1 MRGEAP
7 VLALSGG
14 VGGAKLVRGLANV
27 LTEGRLHV
35 ACNTG
40 DDFEHLGLL
49 ICPDFD
55 TVIYTLSGLVHSGQG
70 WGRADE
76 TWQVLGEVA
85 KLGGPSWFRLGDRDI
100 ALHLLRR
107 QALDN
112 GMSLEDVAT
121 LLCDRLGLTCSVF
134 PASNERVRTLV
145 HSDDGILSFQE
156 YFVRDQCEPKTQA
169 ITFDVDT
176 AAKPAVKLNALLT
189 ASDNLAA
196 IIFCPSN
203 PYLSLDPILAVPTL
217 RQRIS
222 ASRCPR
228 IAVSPIIGGSAIKG
242 PTAKIMTE
250 LEIPVNPLSY
260 ARHLDG
266 LIDALV
272 IDHRDADYVAELE
285 ADGLQVFCEHI
296 IMSNEDD
303 KLRLAKTVMRIAEGM

>member
-1 MRGEAP
+1 MRNEAP

-27 LTEGRLHV
+27 LAEGRLHV

-55 TVIYTLSGLVHSGQG
+55 TVIYTLSDIVHPGQG
-70 WGRADE
+70 WGRNDE
-76 TWQVLGEVA
+76 TWQVLSEVA

-107 QALDN
+107 QALDD
-112 GMSLEDVAT
+112 GSSLEEVAAV
-121 LLCDRLGLTCSVF
+121 LCDRLGLNCSVF
-134 PASNERVRTLV
+134 PASSDRVRTLI
-145 HSDDGILSFQE
+145 HSDEGILSFQD
-156 YFVRDQCEPKTQA
+156 YFVRDQCKPVTQA
-169 ITFDVDT
+169 ITFDV
-176 AAKPAVKLNALLT
+176 ASGAKPASKLNDLLM
-189 ASDNLAA
+189 ASDELAA

-217 RQRIS
+217 RQLIA
-222 ASRCPR
+222 ASSCPR
-228 IAVSPIIGGSAIKG
+228 IAVSPIIAGAAVKG
-242 PTAKIMTE
+242 PTAKIMAE
-250 LEIPVNPLSY
+250 LEIPVNPVSY
-260 ARHLDG
+260 ARHLNG

-272 IDHRDADYVAELE
+272 IDHTDANYVAELE

-303 KLRLAKTVMRIAEGM
+303 KARLAQTVMSIAEGM

>member
-7 VLALSGG
+7 VLAFSGG

-27 LTEGRLHV
+27 LAEGRLHV

-55 TVIYTLSGLVHSGQG
+55 TIIYTLGGLVHSEQG

-76 TWQVLGEVA
+76 TWHVLEEVA
-85 KLGGPSWFRLGDRDI
+85 QLEGPSWFRLGDRDI

-121 LLCDRLGLTCSVF
+121 LLCDRLGLTCIVF

-145 HSDDGILSFQE
+145 HSDGGVLSFQE
-156 YFVRDQCEPKTQA
+156 YFVRDQCKPKTLA
-169 ITFDVDT
+169 ITFDLDIG
-176 AAKPAVKLNALLT
+176 AKPSAKLNALLT
-189 ASDNLAA
+189 ASDDLGA

-203 PYLSLDPILAVPTL
+203 PYLSLDPILAVPTV
-217 RQRIS
+217 RQRIA

-228 IAVSPIIGGSAIKG
+228 IAVSPIVGGDAVKG
-242 PTAKIMTE
+242 PVAKIMAE
-250 LEIPVNPLSY
+250 LKIPINPVSY

-272 IDHRDADYVAELE
+272 IDHRDANYVAELE
-285 ADGLQVFCEHI
+285 AEGLQVFCEHI

-303 KLRLAKTVMRIAEGM
+303 KSRLAKTVMRIVEGM